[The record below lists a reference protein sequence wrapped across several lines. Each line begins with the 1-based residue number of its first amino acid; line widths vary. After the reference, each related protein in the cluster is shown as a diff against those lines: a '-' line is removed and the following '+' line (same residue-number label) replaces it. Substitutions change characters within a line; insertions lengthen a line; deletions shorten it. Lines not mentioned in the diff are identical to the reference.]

1 MAKKKENT
9 ISKDILIERIA
20 KTISD
25 ESKLVKKIMREIKEA
40 RQKPRIRLNI
50 NEKQLQ
56 VHLSEAVKKW
66 EKAQIP
72 LLINKFLTEIKTS

>member
-1 MAKKKENT
+1 MAEKKENV
-9 ISKDILIERIA
+9 INRDMLIERIA

-25 ESKLVKKIMREIKEA
+25 ESKLVQKIMREIKGS

-56 VHLSEAVKKW
+56 VHLLEVIKK
-66 EKAQIP
+66 
-72 LLINKFLTEIKTS
+72 